1 MAETQDNNLRSVC
14 RVFSVLS
21 VSAVAFVASGIG
33 FANVGIAG
41 GHGHSAKAVE
51 ADSALAS
58 DAKIRGLE
66 LGEYR
71 IRAYYPVEAQ
81 KSTVRFVLHAAVA
94 TENFAEAQ
102 RVVDSRQ
109 HKLRDEVIVATRM
122 TPLALFDEPGLTTF
136 RRRLLVRLRRNIP
149 ELTIDD
155 VFVSEFQ
162 LSVKSL

>member
-1 MAETQDNNLRSVC
+1 MAETQDSTLRSVC
-14 RVFSVLS
+14 RVFAVRS
-21 VSAVAFVASGIG
+21 VSAVAFIASGIG
-33 FANVGIAG
+33 FANVGFAG

-51 ADSALAS
+51 AENEFAS

-71 IRAYYPVEAQ
+71 IRAYHLVEAQ
-81 KSTVRFVLHAAVA
+81 KSTVRFVLHGAVA
-94 TENFAEAQ
+94 SENFAAAQ
-102 RVVDSRQ
+102 QVVDNRQ
-109 HKLRDEVIVATRM
+109 HKLRDEVITATRM
-122 TPLALFDEPGLTTF
+122 TPLILFNEPDLTSF

-162 LSVKSL
+162 LTVKSL